1 MDMGGGEMFALQNFL
16 ELTRVSESFT
26 HKVEEVDG
34 VEFDI
39 FFYRFATFSDFKSNE
54 HLGSLEAR
62 GIAFL
67 GERAF
72 PAFHKFFNWR
82 ENPYTDFSIGDDE
95 IVVAQEKID
104 GSLIHP
110 IVVEDRLFVKS
121 KTSFLSEHAEAGKE
135 LLENDDK
142 KRSLVF
148 DLYKD
153 GFVPLFELIGPGNQV
168 VVRYDEDDLVLL
180 AVRSVYN
187 GRYLPLEEVEK
198 IAREYGVSFAKWTE
212 MPFHRLRTILENEK
226 GIEGFVAFL
235 NDNFVKF
242 KTRWYLNLHSF
253 ISEIRE
259 DVIFHAFLDDKLD
272 DILINIDGEK
282 KKIVEE
288 IAEKVKN
295 VVNEKVRRALELF
308 SEYRNI
314 GFDRKS
320 FALKYRNEELFP
332 AVIGKNKEEEVV
344 SGVADLLKRRHR
356 TLSEVRR
363 FLSLE

>member
-1 MDMGGGEMFALQNFL
+1 MVFARQNFI
-16 ELTRVSESFT
+16 ELTRTSESFV
-26 HKVEEVDG
+26 HKVERVDG
-34 VEFDI
+34 FDFDI
-39 FFYRFATFSDFKSNE
+39 FFYRFATFSDFRNNE

-67 GERAF
+67 GEKAF

-82 ENPYTDFSIGDDE
+82 ENPYTDFSIEDNE
-95 IVVAQEKID
+95 ILVVQEKID

-135 LLENDDK
+135 LLERDDK
-142 KRSLVF
+142 KKSLVF

-153 GFVPLFELIGPGNQV
+153 GFVPLFELIGPRNQV
-168 VVRYDEDDLVLL
+168 VVKYDKDDLVLL
-180 AVRSVYN
+180 AVRNIYN
-187 GRYLPLEEVEK
+187 GRYLPIEEVEK

-226 GIEGFVAFL
+226 EIEGFVAFV

-259 DVIFHAFLDDKLD
+259 DVIFDAFLDDKLD

-288 IAEKVKN
+288 IAEKVKH
-295 VVNEKVRRALELF
+295 VVNEKVKRALELF
-308 SEYRNI
+308 SEYREL

-332 AVIGKNKEEEVV
+332 AVIGKSREEDVI
-344 SGVADLLKRRHR
+344 SGVVGLLKKRYR
-356 TLSEVRR
+356 TLSEVRKL
-363 FLSLE
+363 LSVE